1 VVRRIVVTWFVVWR
15 PVVTWAVRAIPGV
28 VIVEGVVV
36 TIVVRVAPIV
46 VVVWAVVAI
55 GITVTIVRIAVAVV
69 GIAVAIVDVRATP
82 TAKHCGNIAR
92 LYPHLIAHNHNG
104 IEGGVVGQSEEV
116 GVAIAVV
123 VVRRRHL
130 VRGRREAP
138 QTTLVGTLIIIYID
152 VVVGVIVVD
161 DNTARRDSI
170 GHCRVVEIQIAQ
182 KVVDIGLGIGGS
194 YHSVDSP
201 FALGCF
207 GGLLFGQGTLGS
219 GNGCTVVGAVE
230 VVAIC
235 CGVAGGG
242 APNREGYTRG
252 KRYRQ
257 RCYKC

>member
-1 VVRRIVVTWFVVWR
+1 MTWFVVWR
-15 PVVTWAVRAIPGV
+15 PVVAWAVRSIPGV
-28 VIVEGVVV
+28 VIIEGVVV
-36 TIVVRVAPIV
+36 TIVVRGPPTPVV

-55 GITVTIVRIAVAVV
+55 VTIGIAVAVV

-82 TAKHCGNIAR
+82 TAKHCGNVAR

-104 IEGGVVGQSEEV
+104 IEGGIVGQSEEV
-116 GVAIAVV
+116 GVAVAVV
-123 VVRRRHL
+123 VVRRGHL

-138 QTTLVGTLIIIYID
+138 QTTLVGTLIVIYID
-152 VVVGVIVVD
+152 IIVGVIVVD
-161 DNTARRDSI
+161 DNTARSDSL

-182 KVVDIGLGIGGS
+182 KVVDIGLGIGGCD
-194 YHSVDSP
+194 HSVNSP

-219 GNGCTVVGAVE
+219 GNGCTVVSSVE

-242 APNREGYTRG
+242 APNREGYARG
-252 KRYRQ
+252 ECYRQ
-257 RCYKC
+257 RSYKC